1 MSKKCENCIH
11 EKVCGVLF
19 PNNCP
24 FYCEEPKQEE
34 LTLEKAIDYLT
45 EIGWLP
51 EHDRILTERPHGEWI
66 WNTDNHYAQRRY
78 CKCSICGIGMGNTE
92 YDFCPNCG
100 ADMRK
105 EGDEE

>member
-1 MSKKCENCIH
+1 MSEYLDRKQVIELY
-11 EKVCGVLF
+11 EKYHSHLATYVWEF
-19 PNNCP
+19 W
-24 FYCEEPKQEE
+24 QE
-34 LTLEKAIDYLT
+34 L
-45 EIGWLP
+45 GQLP
-51 EHDRILTERPHGEWI
+51 IVEQRPHGEWI

-105 EGDEE
+105 EGDSDA